1 MVIFILILGPE
12 STKGVLSRYL
22 MEISSGVFIGNIKA
36 NIREELWDFA
46 RDNMG
51 KGSLIM
57 AYSDNSIMGHQIR
70 TQNINRRSI
79 KSLDGVDLIYIENL
93 INTNEKEPQKSGWSK
108 QSKQLRRR

>member
-1 MVIFILILGPE
+1 MVIFVLILAPE

-22 MEISSGVFIGNIKA
+22 MEVSSGVFIGNVKA
-36 NIREELWDFA
+36 NIREDLWNFV
-46 RDNMG
+46 RGNMS

-93 INTNEKEPQKSGWSK
+93 INSTEPIQKSGWSK